1 MTGLLQ
7 YLTRKNVVTALVL
20 LYVAIGAVKVLAGDL
35 TLSALVSLMDVQ
47 VAALAIGAGLAGI
60 SFAKASSGEPIL
72 GIAAVLV
79 LAYAVVGA
87 IQVLTSSL
95 IFEAYLR
102 LMDLPVAGLAIG
114 KGIAANNGK

>member
-1 MTGLLQ
+1 MNRFLL
-7 YLTRKNVVTALVL
+7 YLTRKNIVTALVL

-35 TLSALVSLMDVQ
+35 TLPALVSLLDVQ

-60 SFAKASSGEPIL
+60 SFAKAAPGEPLL

-79 LAYAVVGA
+79 LAYALVGA

-95 IFEAYLR
+95 TFEAYLK
-102 LMDLPVAGLAIG
+102 LMDVPVAGLAIG